1 MRNNLYW
8 AGLILVF
15 SVTLAACGGQTAA
28 PVSFDVEM
36 SEYAYSPAVLE
47 VKVGQEVTLNLV
59 NSGQVEHELMIGR
72 EVIYEDGRPNGFQ
85 EDLFVTGGVEPEV
98 SGGEPVGESADG
110 HMHANPGVMVTLPIG
125 EAGSLKFA
133 VTSDMVGEWEM
144 GCFSQEGVHYTAGMV
159 GKLVVTP

>member
-1 MRNNLYW
+1 MSKRWTW
-8 AGLILVF
+8 AGMMLAF
-15 SVTLAACGGQTAA
+15 SVILAACGGQPSA
-28 PVSFDVEM
+28 PVSFKVEM

-85 EDLFVTGGVEPEV
+85 EDLFETAGIEPEV
-98 SGGEPVGESADG
+98 NGGIPAGESADD
-110 HMHANPGVMVTLPIG
+110 HMHANPGVMVTLPTG

-133 VTSDMVGEWEM
+133 VTEDMVGEWEM

-159 GKLVVTP
+159 GRLVVTP

>member
-1 MRNNLYW
+1 MRERWTL
-8 AGLILVF
+8 AGLILATGVI
-15 SVTLAACGGQTAA
+15 LAACGGQPSA

-36 SEYAYSPAVLE
+36 SEYVYSPDVLE

-72 EVIYEDGRPNGFQ
+72 EVIYEDSRPNGFQ
-85 EDLFVTGGVEPEV
+85 EDLFATGGIEPEV
-98 SGGEPVGESADG
+98 SGGVPAGESADG
-110 HMHANPGVMVTLPIG
+110 HMHDNTGVMVTLPAG

-159 GKLVVTP
+159 GKLVVMP

>member
-1 MRNNLYW
+1 MKERWIL
-8 AGLILVF
+8 AGLILA
-15 SVTLAACGGQTAA
+15 TGLILAACGGQPSA
-28 PVSFDVEM
+28 PVSFDLEM

-72 EVIYEDGRPNGFQ
+72 QVIYEDGRPNGFQ

-98 SGGEPVGESADG
+98 TGGEPASKSGDG
-110 HMHANPGVMVTLPIG
+110 HMHANPGVMVTLPDG
-125 EAGSLKFA
+125 ESGSLKFA

-159 GKLVVTP
+159 GKLVVMP

>member
-1 MRNNLYW
+1 MRERWTL
-8 AGLILVF
+8 AGLILATGVI
-15 SVTLAACGGQTAA
+15 LAACGGQPSA

-72 EVIYEDGRPNGFQ
+72 EVIYEDGSPNGFQ

-98 SGGEPVGESADG
+98 TGGEPASESGDG
-110 HMHANPGVMVTLPIG
+110 HMHANPGVMVTLPNG
-125 EAGSLKFA
+125 ESGSLKFA

-159 GKLVVTP
+159 GKLVVMP